1 MRSMA
6 KMVAYLSRERDITD
20 LLRFAEFVEDVEWG
34 EHYIFRDGSRYLKNA
49 PPTDGTTNYMVNIS
63 METLARLRQMEEEHN
78 YLKNICLQCW
88 ADGEKAIKLAQELS
102 E

>member
-1 MRSMA
+1 
-6 KMVAYLSRERDITD
+6 MVAYLSRERDITD

-49 PPTDGTTNYMVNIS
+49 PPTNGTTNCMVNIS
-63 METLARLRQMEEEHN
+63 IDTLARLRQMEAEHEQLVFLVKQN
-78 YLKNICLQCW
+78 W
-88 ADGEKAIKLAQELS
+88 GDDMIKLAQELA